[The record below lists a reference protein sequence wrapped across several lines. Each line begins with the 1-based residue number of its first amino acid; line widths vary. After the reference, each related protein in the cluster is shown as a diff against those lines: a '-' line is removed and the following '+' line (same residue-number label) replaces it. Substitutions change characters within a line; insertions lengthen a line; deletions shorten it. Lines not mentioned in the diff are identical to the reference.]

1 MFVFSQK
8 LPKIRSLNA
17 TLGHNDQKLYFNLYY
32 ILALYANKH
41 QIYLPIEEG
50 RQRVIWS
57 WG

>member
-1 MFVFSQK
+1 MFVFTQK

-32 ILALYANKH
+32 ILVLYANKH

-50 RQRVIWS
+50 RQRVI
-57 WG
+57 